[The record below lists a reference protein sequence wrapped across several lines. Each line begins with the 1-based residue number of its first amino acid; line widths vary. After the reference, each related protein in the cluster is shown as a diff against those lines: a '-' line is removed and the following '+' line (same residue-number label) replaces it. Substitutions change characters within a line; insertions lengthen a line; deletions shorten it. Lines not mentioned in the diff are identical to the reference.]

1 MKAVLPETEVAA
13 KGKRRQYSAEEKRR
27 ILAEADACTKLG
39 ELGALLRREGLYSS
53 HLVTWRRQRENG
65 EIAGLTPKKRG
76 RKATAVDPRD
86 REIADLKRE
95 KARLEARL
103 EKAEAIIDVQ
113 KKVSLLLGIDLPP
126 DPDES
131 LLRLQPFEHIA
142 RPHLQRR
149 GE

>member
-76 RKATAVDPRD
+76 RKAATVDPRD
-86 REIADLKRE
+86 REIAELKQKLVRTE
-95 KARLEARL
+95 LRL

-113 KKVSLLLGIDLPP
+113 KKLSLMLGVELPP
-126 DPDES
+126 DPGS
-131 LLRLQPFEHIA
+131 TRK
-142 RPHLQRR
+142 R
-149 GE
+149 

>member
-1 MKAVLPETEVAA
+1 MKALLPETEVSA

-27 ILAEADACTKLG
+27 VLAEAEACTKPG

-76 RKATAVDPRD
+76 RKPAVVDARD
-86 REIADLKRE
+86 REIAELKQE

-103 EKAEAIIDVQ
+103 EKAETIIEVQ
-113 KKVSLLLGIDLPP
+113 KKVSLLLGVELPQ
-126 DPDES
+126 DPGS
-131 LLRLQPFEHIA
+131 MRKK
-142 RPHLQRR
+142 
-149 GE
+149 